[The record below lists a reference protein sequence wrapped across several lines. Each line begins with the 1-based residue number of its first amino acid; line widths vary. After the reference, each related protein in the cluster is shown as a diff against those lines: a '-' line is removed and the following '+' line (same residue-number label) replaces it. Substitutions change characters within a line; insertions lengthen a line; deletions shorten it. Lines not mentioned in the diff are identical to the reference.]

1 MILMIGGAYQG
12 KKDLALQMADG
23 REELVF
29 PDVQEY
35 IREKISEGQSPDKI
49 EETLTAEAF
58 RLPGRILTA
67 DEIGNG
73 IVPMEAFDREY
84 RELTGRLLCRLAKEA
99 ETVYRVIAGIPI
111 KIKG

>member
-35 IREKISEGQSPDKI
+35 IREKQLKD
-49 EETLTAEAF
+49 
-58 RLPGRILTA
+58 RRIL
-67 DEIGNG
+67 
-73 IVPMEAFDREY
+73 F
-84 RELTGRLLCRLAKEA
+84 LHTGGAPLFYDFLAKEGA
-99 ETVYRVIAGIPI
+99 ETTC
-111 KIKG
+111 